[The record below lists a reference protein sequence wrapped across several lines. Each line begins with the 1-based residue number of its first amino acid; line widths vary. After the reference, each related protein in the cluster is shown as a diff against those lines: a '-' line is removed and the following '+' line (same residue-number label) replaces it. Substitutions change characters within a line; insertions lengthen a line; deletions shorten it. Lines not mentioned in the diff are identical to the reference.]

1 MKPLILASLLWF
13 VVSLLPQGACAR
25 GEEGGVLWIVHAE
38 GLKSAAQ
45 AWRDYREAAGWRVTL
60 LPADPS
66 LAIAERRAEIAGLLR
81 AAHRLHRESPRGEV
95 PFAALLL
102 GDADEAGIPGFYFPQ
117 TDPALRARSAR
128 DYLSDHPYR
137 AAADED
143 AAPLFA
149 LGRVPARSAEEA
161 LAVLDKVRRY
171 EADGGGGEWRNRV
184 IYAAGEGRFGMFD
197 VLFEWL
203 FRQMVARIVPDTVEL
218 SMTYAKV
225 TSVYCPP
232 PAELPDALLAR
243 LGEGALLFN
252 YVGHGSSGG
261 LDALRW
267 RGERYPSLGVAD
279 LARLKRAGGGAPVA
293 LLACCSTGWF
303 DLDKGRLCLAEA
315 LLLHRDGPIGVIAG
329 SRVTHPYAS
338 VLLEKDVTRL
348 LLCERV
354 ATLGE
359 LDLRAKEEML
369 RVDEMDEELDDLA
382 ATVAAASLWKCGLE
396 EVRRMHVR
404 MYNLLGDPALVLA
417 LPPRPDVRLEWDGA
431 KLQGSVAGMAAGR
444 ATVFVET
451 ERESMARES
460 EIVDVDG
467 PDDPRAEQKARHNY
481 ALAND
486 RVLRRMEASIV
497 AGRFAVDLG
506 QLPAAARVV
515 RVSAA
520 GRDEKGKRLEAV
532 GSIRVK

>member
-1 MKPLILASLLWF
+1 MIKVAFLWF
-13 VVSLLPQGACAR
+13 VASLLPQGACAR
-25 GEEGGVLWIVHAE
+25 GEERGVLWIVHAE

-45 AWRDYREAAGWRVTL
+45 AWREYREAAGWRVTL
-60 LPADPS
+60 LPADRS
-66 LAIAERRAEIAGLLR
+66 LAIAERRAEIADLLR
-81 AAHRLHRESPRGEV
+81 AAHRLHRESPRAQE

-102 GDADEAGIPGFYFPQ
+102 GDADDAGIPGFYFPQ
-117 TDPALRARSAR
+117 TDPALRARGAR

-143 AAPLFA
+143 AEPLFA

-161 LAVLDKVRRY
+161 LAVLDKVVRY
-171 EADGGGGEWRNRV
+171 EADGAAGEWRNRV
-184 IYAAGEGRFGMFD
+184 VYAAGEGRFGMFD

-203 FRQMVARIVPDTVEL
+203 FRQMVGRIVPDTVEL

-232 PAELPDALLAR
+232 PSELPDALLAR
-243 LGEGALLFN
+243 LGEGALRFN

-267 RGERYPSLGVAD
+267 RGERYPSLRVAD
-279 LARLKRAGGGAPVA
+279 LARLKRAGGGAPIA

-303 DLDKGRLCLAEA
+303 DLEDGRPCLAEA

-348 LLCERV
+348 LLRERV

-369 RVDEMDEELDDLA
+369 RVDEMDEELDDIA

-396 EVRRMHVR
+396 EIRRMHVR
-404 MYNLLGDPALVLA
+404 MYNLLGDPALLLA
-417 LPPRPDVRLEWDGA
+417 LPPRTDVLLEWDGA
-431 KLQGSVAGMAAGR
+431 KLRGSVAGMAAGR
-444 ATVFVET
+444 ATLSVET

-460 EIVDVDG
+460 EIIEVDD
-467 PDDPRAEQKARHNY
+467 PDDPDAEKKARHNY

-486 RVLRRMEASIV
+486 RVLCRVQTSVA
-497 AGRFAVDLG
+497 AGRFVVDMG
-506 QLPAAARVV
+506 RLPEAARVV
-515 RVSAA
+515 RVSAV
-520 GRDEKGKRLEAV
+520 GRGGSGGEREAV
-532 GSIRVK
+532 GSIRVP